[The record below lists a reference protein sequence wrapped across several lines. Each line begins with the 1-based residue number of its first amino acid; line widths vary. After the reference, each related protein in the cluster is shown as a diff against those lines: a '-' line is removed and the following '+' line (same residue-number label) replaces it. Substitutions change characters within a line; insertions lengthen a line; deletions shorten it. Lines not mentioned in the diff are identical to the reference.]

1 VDAGNNRVG
10 VGTATPAVP
19 LEVNVDAASDSELLR
34 LTNTNAAGGSFVI
47 IDRTGVTRTAS
58 TIYSTGVTGAWHTG
72 ILRDGGS
79 STFGY
84 SISTASDNNVAEP
97 FFLLTTGGGLTLTP
111 NASSPAVFNEGGVDA
126 DFRVESDTQTHAFFV
141 DAGTSRVGINS
152 GAPQYKLHVVG
163 GNGDQLWL
171 DNAGEQFTQQYW
183 ANSGTVKGAIWL
195 DNTNSKFEIY
205 GYGSIGTTIYSNT
218 AERVHFKSTGE
229 AVFNDTGNDYDFRV
243 ESDTNTHMLFVD
255 AGNNR
260 VGINISAPSAP
271 LDVKDQI
278 NVTNSSN
285 DSILAL
291 KGTSFGYSST
301 YKALQVGYDAGSYS
315 VSIAYDPSG
324 NTDASFTGDGS
335 EILFRN
341 GAEFLMANLADDTF
355 FSMYHMTESESVFNQ
370 DSRDLDFRVES
381 DGNANA
387 LFVDGAT
394 GNIGL
399 GRTPS
404 AWGSGWLG
412 VQLSAASQYGG
423 TLSYNG
429 GLVYLGYNAFNN
441 GTNWIYGSSD
451 VASLYSL
458 GGNGSHNWSFAATGT
473 EGNTISF
480 TTAMTLANTGIL
492 TNQIGAVFNE
502 SGVDSDFRVESDT
515 DTHAFFV
522 DASANAV
529 GIGTSSPNARLHV
542 AGGFQQITNGSS
554 SMFMGDGVS
563 LVSGSSAAASAVRFD
578 GDALL
583 FSYSATERMRID
595 ASGTLIHKL
604 AATFN
609 EDGADADFRVEF
621 RGHCGLRAGGHQNF
635 YRYYGSR

>member
-1 VDAGNNRVG
+1 MR
-10 VGTATPAVP
+10 GTIGLGWGLPTPAVP

-243 ESDTNTHMLFVD
+243 ESDT
-255 AGNNR
+255 
-260 VGINISAPSAP
+260 
-271 LDVKDQI
+271 
-278 NVTNSSN
+278 
-285 DSILAL
+285 
-291 KGTSFGYSST
+291 
-301 YKALQVGYDAGSYS
+301 
-315 VSIAYDPSG
+315 
-324 NTDASFTGDGS
+324 
-335 EILFRN
+335 
-341 GAEFLMANLADDTF
+341 
-355 FSMYHMTESESVFNQ
+355 
-370 DSRDLDFRVES
+370 
-381 DGNANA
+381 
-387 LFVDGAT
+387 
-394 GNIGL
+394 
-399 GRTPS
+399 
-404 AWGSGWLG
+404 
-412 VQLSAASQYGG
+412 
-423 TLSYNG
+423 
-429 GLVYLGYNAFNN
+429 
-441 GTNWIYGSSD
+441 
-451 VASLYSL
+451 
-458 GGNGSHNWSFAATGT
+458 
-473 EGNTISF
+473 
-480 TTAMTLANTGIL
+480 
-492 TNQIGAVFNE
+492 
-502 SGVDSDFRVESDT
+502 

-522 DASANAV
+522 DAASNNV
-529 GIGTSSPNARLHV
+529 GIGTSSPASKLEV
-542 AGGFQQITNGSS
+542 ASGNLTVSGDAIATVGQIDLIRRGILSS
-554 SMFMGDGVS
+554 SAGVGIINFQGYS
-563 LVSGSSAAASAVRFD
+563 TGTTVQTGARIQAEGAGTWTSTSTPANVLFYTTPSASTSPA
-578 GDALL
+578 
-583 FSYSATERMRID
+583 ERMRITS
-595 ASGTLIHKL
+595 SGGIEIPNQNAIDELTFTGTDFTNVFSATTSGFQLGTTGAGYL
-604 AATFN
+604 AHRRIRH
-609 EDGADADFRVEF
+609 ADPQARRHVQ
-621 RGHCGLRAGGHQNF
+621 RGRRRRRLPR
-635 YRYYGSR
+635 RE